1 MAASAPKDFIALS
14 PYPRCSDRLRGQ
26 PVVENLV
33 ALSYKGY
40 ARRPGDFAPIE
51 QELRHAIGAAAQV
64 QYLKA
69 NICRRV
75 LLVEIVTAGN

>member
-1 MAASAPKDFIALS
+1 
-14 PYPRCSDRLRGQ
+14 
-26 PVVENLV
+26 V
-33 ALSYKGY
+33 ALRYKGY